1 MIYSFRFIVAHT
13 MSVRYTH
20 TKLLLTVRCYQKP
33 ITFTVTFYFFCGD
46 MDFDARACSYF
57 YLLLFVCV
65 CVFVCSSSDFIDT
78 TWVAFIA
85 LPSLGWCVKMKS
97 TSYKHPFL
105 FWGFWKEIDCRINYL
120 CMKESARTLLATL
133 GNRMFQL
140 RIDLFLFSHNSW
152 RSARRLHSI

>member
-1 MIYSFRFIVAHT
+1 

-57 YLLLFVCV
+57 YLLLLVCV
-65 CVFVCSSSDFIDT
+65 RLQQLRFHRHHMGCVYT
-78 TWVAFIA
+78 
-85 LPSLGWCVKMKS
+85 LPSVGWCVKMKS